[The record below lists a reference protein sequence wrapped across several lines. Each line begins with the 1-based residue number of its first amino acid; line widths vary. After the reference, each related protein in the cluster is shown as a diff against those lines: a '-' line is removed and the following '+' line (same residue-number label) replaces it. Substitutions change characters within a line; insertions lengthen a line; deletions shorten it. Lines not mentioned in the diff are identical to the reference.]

1 MSTEIIGNTD
11 GRVLIVARLGIGM
24 SHQLKS
30 VRRASAI
37 SALAL
42 TCLAPLWLSTA
53 QAQAATSEA
62 AASQTAE
69 FSPPVDPDAA
79 IPTYKIELK
88 DGALLPETLVV
99 PAKTRFKLHVTNIGT
114 KPSEFESNQMRLE
127 EVLFMGMDATMTV
140 TPLDT
145 GEYDYFDEFQPGV
158 MGKLVAKE
166 AAQ

>member
-1 MSTEIIGNTD
+1 MT
-11 GRVLIVARLGIGM
+11 RFL
-24 SHQLKS
+24 QLKMPEK
-30 VRRASAI
+30 VVFCV
-37 SALAL
+37 AL
-42 TCLAPLWLSTA
+42 TCLAPLSITGA
-53 QAQAATSEA
+53 QAQDAATA
-62 AASQTAE
+62 GFTL
-69 FSPPVDPDAA
+69 PVDPDAS

-99 PAKTRFKLHVTNIGT
+99 PAKTRFKLHVTNVGT

-127 EVLFMGMDATMTV
+127 EVLFMGMDATMVV

-158 MGKLVAKE
+158 MGKLVAKA

>member
-1 MSTEIIGNTD
+1 M
-11 GRVLIVARLGIGM
+11 
-24 SHQLKS
+24 KS

-37 SALAL
+37 STLAL
-42 TCLAPLWLSTA
+42 ICLAPLWLSTA
-53 QAQAATSEA
+53 QAQAATSEAAKPEA